1 MSKQRKSKSSFL
13 TTKLIPFLIAFL
25 VIMVVYNAVSLMD
38 IGKALGP
45 AIYHVNE
52 VKAPA
57 KISIAVIS
65 DASCNL
71 CSDIAPDVNK
81 IKAKN
86 IEIENEAF
94 FDVSS
99 PESQVLVAKYAIEKI
114 PAILVIGE
122 IDKVKLPGFKQVKD
136 VLLFDNVKPP
146 FVLVK
151 NGEQRGAVQ
160 ITHLKNSDCED
171 CVSWDGVIANLAKD
185 QLTVAGVEVV
195 EYDSAEGKEL
205 IQKYDIN
212 KLPTL
217 LFSNDLAE
225 YPDIA
230 GTWAERGSVEPDGM
244 YVLRE
249 VGAPYYDFDSGNI
262 KGLVEVTYLVDESC
276 EECYDV
282 AVHKSILGKY
292 GVKINS
298 EKTVD
303 IASSEGK
310 EILEKYEIT
319 QVPTIVLSEGVSV
332 YSQLAQI
339 WASVGSV
346 EEDDSYVFRNV
357 ANMGGIVF
365 KDLETGELVG
375 Q

>member
-1 MSKQRKSKSSFL
+1 M
-13 TTKLIPFLIAFL
+13 
-25 VIMVVYNAVSLMD
+25 
-38 IGKALGP
+38 
-45 AIYHVNE
+45 
-52 VKAPA
+52 
-57 KISIAVIS
+57 
-65 DASCNL
+65 
-71 CSDIAPDVNK
+71 
-81 IKAKN
+81 
-86 IEIENEAF
+86 
-94 FDVSS
+94 
-99 PESQVLVAKYAIEKI
+99 
-114 PAILVIGE
+114 
-122 IDKVKLPGFKQVKD
+122 
-136 VLLFDNVKPP
+136 
-146 FVLVK
+146 
-151 NGEQRGAVQ
+151 
-160 ITHLKNSDCED
+160 
-171 CVSWDGVIANLAKD
+171 
-185 QLTVAGVEVV
+185 
-195 EYDSAEGKEL
+195 